1 MSIQNLGSYY
11 PAQPYRPQPPILSAQ
26 LQNPDINMVT
36 LDASRPA
43 LPIQTQPTQKLSS
56 KIDEWVLKHAKPIDL
71 PEATAPLT
79 HIAHQLAKAGD
90 IKQAFNIQ
98 IVNKPSYNAAAMGN
112 GTIIIHLDTLKRAKS
127 PEELAFVLAHELS
140 HVQFEDSKA
149 RKKRYGI
156 ATTAAVVL
164 EEASTWALQ
173 VRSLLKAV
181 ALSIAAPAVA
191 FQWFAFQER
200 KDEARADIHAI
211 SLLNRAGFSPLGY
224 TTAFANMNQDKGKA
238 SLWTKIQWTVFGEDH
253 PALPTRKRSV
263 ENAIMSNPPVLFSRA
278 LMSPDE
284 WQNLKQA
291 ASNIPT
297 RQK

>member
-1 MSIQNLGSYY
+1 
-11 PAQPYRPQPPILSAQ
+11 
-26 LQNPDINMVT
+26 
-36 LDASRPA
+36 
-43 LPIQTQPTQKLSS
+43 
-56 KIDEWVLKHAKPIDL
+56 
-71 PEATAPLT
+71 
-79 HIAHQLAKAGD
+79 
-90 IKQAFNIQ
+90 
-98 IVNKPSYNAAAMGN
+98 MGN

-173 VRSLLKAV
+173 ARSLLKSI

-200 KDEARADIHAI
+200 KDEARADINAI
-211 SLLNRAGFSPLGY
+211 SLLNRAGYSPLGY
-224 TTAFANMNQDKGKA
+224 TTAFTNMSQDKGKA
-238 SLWTKIQWTVFGEDH
+238 SLWTKIQWKVFGEDH

-278 LMSPDE
+278 LMSPNE

-291 ASNIPT
+291 TFNIPT
-297 RQK
+297 RQKQAAKKQSS